1 MGHKRRDLHFGA
13 EEVGDGRIDHR
24 PRERSQQD
32 LKRQLGA
39 WESRRMR
46 CKRVIGVGTASAL
59 AVSTIQVPLVH
70 ADPPPSLRV
79 MGQDACPTAKQV
91 ATVLERMLP
100 RTKITT
106 DSGPPGAAE
115 ATVSDEGTH
124 FRVNVAGQERA
135 FADGARQCAERARHA
150 AVFVALV
157 VDPPA
162 IAELGPEA
170 PVAAAAPAPSAA
182 PVDAARPPAERR
194 ASGTSWDVALGAV
207 MLVAPAGDGR
217 RTAVVQGITAFTR
230 AKRGFHLALGAGV
243 LRGALQF
250 DAAEADAF
258 WIPIDVAAGFT
269 TRTTA
274 WEIGAEVGPNASI
287 LSILA
292 ENLRQASRQVRVEV
306 GGRVSAWS
314 RFWFSKQFAAFLS
327 AEAVIR
333 PIPYVL
339 DIDPRGSIGEMP
351 PLWFGASAGIA
362 AALE

>member
-1 MGHKRRDLHFGA
+1 MRRKRA
-13 EEVGDGRIDHR
+13 
-24 PRERSQQD
+24 
-32 LKRQLGA
+32 
-39 WESRRMR
+39 
-46 CKRVIGVGTASAL
+46 IGVGTASAL
-59 AVSTIQVPLVH
+59 AASAIQMSLAY

-100 RTKITT
+100 RTKIYA
-106 DSGPPGAAE
+106 DAGPLGAAE
-115 ATVSDEGTH
+115 ATVSDEGAH
-124 FRVNVAGQERA
+124 FRVTVAGHERS

-170 PVAAAAPAPSAA
+170 PEAAVAPARSGT
-182 PVDAARPPAERR
+182 PVDAARPPPERR
-194 ASGTSWDVALGAV
+194 ASGTSWDVAVGAV
-207 MLVAPAGDGR
+207 IHLAPEGER
-217 RTAVVQGITAFTR
+217 RKTAVVQGVNAFAR
-230 AKRGFHLALGAGV
+230 GKRGFHWALGVGF
-243 LRGALQF
+243 LRGTLQF
-250 DAAEADAF
+250 DAAAVDAL
-258 WIPIDVAAGFT
+258 WIPVDIAAGFT
-269 TRTTA
+269 TRTTV
-274 WEIGAEVGPNASI
+274 WELGAEVGPNASI
-287 LSILA
+287 LSIAA
-292 ENLRQASRQVRVEV
+292 ENLRETSRQVRVEV

-327 AEAVIR
+327 ADAVVR

-339 DIDPRGSIGEMP
+339 DIEPRGSIGEMP